1 MVKTLDAKSCLGTG
15 FLMRALGVA
24 FVLILLLLPVAPG
37 WGQAGEGYDAFNRGD
52 YRTAQRIW
60 QRLAEQGDAGAQY
73 SLGLLYHNG
82 LGVERHRVTA
92 AKWYVRA
99 AEGGNADAQKAV
111 GDLYAEGFWGKRDH
125 AKAAQWYEF
134 AAQQGPIE
142 AQRKLGVL
150 LADGKGVPRDID
162 MARSWLQI
170 AADQGDAVA
179 QKRLGKLGGRRQ
191 AGRQGKRRAR
201 RQSSRSIALN
211 EMRVDGAPYKG
222 AADAPVTLVEFSD
235 YQCPFCRKH
244 FYKVMPRIVKDFV
257 STGKVKYVM
266 REYPIANLH
275 PKAAKASE
283 GALCAGDQGKYW
295 QMHDLII
302 ADPRRVGPRH
312 LKAHA
317 RNLGLDAA
325 EFGNCL
331 DGGQHAGTVS
341 ADRAAGGAAG
351 VRGTP
356 SFFVGLTDPRD
367 TDRVTS
373 LTYIRGAQDYDVF
386 KRAIE
391 AALSSAH

>member
-1 MVKTLDAKSCLGTG
+1 MVKTLDANSCLKTG
-15 FLMRALGVA
+15 FLMRALGIA
-24 FVLILLLLPVAPG
+24 FVLILLLSLAAPG
-37 WGQAGEGYDAFNRGD
+37 WGQTGEGYDAFNRGD

-60 QRLAEQGDAGAQY
+60 RRLAEQGDAGAQY
-73 SLGLLYHNG
+73 NLGLLYRHG

-111 GDLYAEGFWGKRDH
+111 GDLYAEGFWGKSDH
-125 AKAAQWYEF
+125 AKAALWYEF
-134 AAQQGPIE
+134 AAQQGQIE
-142 AQRKLGVL
+142 AQRKLGML

-162 MARSWLQI
+162 LARSWLQV

-179 QKRLGKLGGRRQ
+179 RKRLNKLGGKRQ
-191 AGRQGKRRAR
+191 VRRQGKRRAR
-201 RQSSRSIALN
+201 RQSSRSIRLK

-222 AADAPVTLVEFSD
+222 TADAPVTLVEFSD
-235 YQCPFCRKH
+235 YQCPYCRKH

-266 REYPIANLH
+266 REFPIAKLH

-302 ADPRRVGPRH
+302 ANPRRVGPRQ

-317 RNLGLDAA
+317 QKLGLDAA
-325 EFGNCL
+325 DFGSCL
-331 DGGQHAGTVS
+331 DSGQHTGTVS
-341 ADRAAGGAAG
+341 AGIAAGEAAG
-351 VRGTP
+351 VPGTP
-356 SFFVGLTDPRD
+356 GFFVGLTDPRD
-367 TDRVTS
+367 SDRVTS
-373 LTYIRGAQDYDVF
+373 LTFIRGAQDYVVF

-391 AALSSAH
+391 AALSSAP

>member
-15 FLMRALGVA
+15 FPMRALGVA
-24 FVLILLLLPVAPG
+24 FVLILLLPSAAPG

-73 SLGLLYHNG
+73 NLGLLYRNG
-82 LGVERHRVTA
+82 LGVERHRATA

-134 AAQQGPIE
+134 AAQQGQIE

-150 LADGKGVPRDID
+150 LADGKGVPRDIE

-170 AADQGDAVA
+170 AADRGDAVA
-179 QKRLGKLGGRRQ
+179 QKRLNKLKPRRQ
-191 AGRQGKRRAR
+191 AGQQGKRRAGR
-201 RQSSRSIALN
+201 KPSRSIRLK

-244 FYKVMPRIVKDFV
+244 FYKVVPRIVKDFV

-302 ADPRRVGPRH
+302 ANPRRVGPRR

-325 EFGNCL
+325 EFGSCL
-331 DGGQHAGTVS
+331 DNGQHAGTVS
-341 ADRAAGGAAG
+341 AGIAAGEAAG
-351 VRGTP
+351 VPGTP
-356 SFFVGLTDPRD
+356 GFFIGLTDPRD
-367 TDRVTS
+367 SDRVTS
-373 LTYIRGAQDYDVF
+373 LTFIRGAQDYDVF

-391 AALSSAH
+391 AALSSAP